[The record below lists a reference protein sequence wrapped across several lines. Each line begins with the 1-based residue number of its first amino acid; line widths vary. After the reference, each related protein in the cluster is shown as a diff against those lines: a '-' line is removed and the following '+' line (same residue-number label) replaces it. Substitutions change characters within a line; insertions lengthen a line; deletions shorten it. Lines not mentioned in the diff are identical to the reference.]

1 VVVHCDVKAT
11 NVLIGREEA
20 TIKFRKDITEL
31 EDKSNFYVILCY
43 IMYI

>member
-1 VVVHCDVKAT
+1 MVVHCDVKAS

-31 EDKSNFYVILCY
+31 QDKSIFYVILC
-43 IMYI
+43 IL